1 MMRIYVGT
9 YSGQIGLLELSEAGE
24 ITSLRSVAGLEAPAF
39 LGLHPNKHTLY
50 ALSETRP
57 GRVTAYTLEPTTG
70 ELRLKNDQVLSGTYT
85 CHLSVDPMGR
95 MLFAASY
102 GSGHVH
108 LLPLTPDG
116 ALLPEAACIHHEGHG
131 ARPDR
136 QEGPHAH
143 CTVPHPQQPY
153 LFAADLGV
161 DRVFVYRIDRQKARL
176 EYHGQVALPDGAG
189 PRHIAIH
196 PNGRFLYVINE
207 LNSTVTGL
215 LFDPEKGLLTAIHT
229 QSTIPASHNGENYP
243 SEVAL
248 SPDGRFLYGANRG
261 HNSLSVFQI
270 EEATGRLLPRG
281 HISVEGDWPRHFAI
295 SPDGRWLV
303 VANQKSNNVVFFR
316 LDQETGMPQSLNLQ
330 VALPAPSCILFLSL
344 ESAGT
349 ARLEG
354 SSG

>member
-9 YSGQIGLLELSEAGE
+9 YSGQIGLLELSEAGK
-24 ITSLRSVAGLEAPAF
+24 ITAQRSIAGPEAPAF
-39 LGLHPNKHTLY
+39 LCLHPNKQTLY

-57 GRVTAYTLEPTTG
+57 GRITAYTLEPATG
-70 ELRLKNDQVLSGTYT
+70 ELRFKNDQALSGAYT

-108 LLPLTPDG
+108 LLPLAADG
-116 ALLPEAACIHHEGHG
+116 ALLPEAASIHHEGRG
-131 ARPDR
+131 AHPDR
-136 QEGPHAH
+136 QEGPHVH

-153 LFAADLGV
+153 LFVADLGV
-161 DRVFVYRIDRQKARL
+161 DRVFVYRIDRQKALL
-176 EYHGQVALPDGAG
+176 EPHSQATLPVGAG

-207 LNSTVTGL
+207 LNSTVTHF
-215 LFDPEKGLLTAIHT
+215 LFDAEKGVLLPTNTHP
-229 QSTIPASHNGENYP
+229 TIPSSHVGENYP

-261 HNSLSVFQI
+261 HNSLAVFQI
-270 EEATGRLLPRG
+270 EEATGQLSPLG
-281 HISVEGDWPRHFAI
+281 HVAVEGDWPRHFAI

-303 VANQKSNNVVFFR
+303 VANQKSNNVVFFHR
-316 LDQETGMPQSLNLQ
+316 DRETGMPQPLNRH
-330 VALPAPSCILFLSL
+330 VALAAPSCILFLSL
-344 ESAGT
+344 ESNGDIAAG
-349 ARLEG
+349 
-354 SSG
+354 